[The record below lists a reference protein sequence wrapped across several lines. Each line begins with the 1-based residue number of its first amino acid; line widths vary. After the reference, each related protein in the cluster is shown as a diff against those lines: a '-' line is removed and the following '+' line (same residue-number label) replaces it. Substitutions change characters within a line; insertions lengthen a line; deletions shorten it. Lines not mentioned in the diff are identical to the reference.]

1 MLIRG
6 AFRRCPWCGGRGAFF
21 VGWFKKADC
30 CQTCGLDWRRNDV
43 GYELGAAAITA
54 IITFGPLMLV
64 LGGMV
69 AYTWPDVA
77 VGPMFA
83 VLVVLAVALPLLLY
97 GSAYLMWQAI
107 DIMMRTPTPLD
118 FQIVGDHDADG
129 ARGASASD
137 SSPDRTPTRKGDRS

>member
-83 VLVVLAVALPLLLY
+83 VLVVLAFVLPLLLY

-107 DIMMRTPTPLD
+107 DIMMRAPTPLD

-129 ARGASASD
+129 AATPM
-137 SSPDRTPTRKGDRS
+137 PDRSTASERD

>member
-1 MLIRG
+1 MLLRG
-6 AFRRCPWCGGRGAFF
+6 AFRRCPWCGGRGGFF
-21 VGWFKKADC
+21 TGWFQKAEY
-30 CQTCGLDWRRNDV
+30 CQTCGLDWRRDDV

-69 AYTWPDVA
+69 AVTWPDVA

-83 VLVVLAVALPLLLY
+83 VLVVLAIALPLLLY
-97 GSAYLMWQAI
+97 GSAYLIWQGI

-118 FQIVGDHDADG
+118 FHVIGSDDPDG
-129 ARGASASD
+129 R
-137 SSPDRTPTRKGDRS
+137 PTA

>member
-30 CQTCGLDWRRNDV
+30 CQSCGLEWRRDDV

-64 LGGMV
+64 LGAMV
-69 AYTWPDVA
+69 AVTWPEVA

-83 VLVVLAVALPLLLY
+83 VLAVLAIGLPLLLY
-97 GSAYLMWQAI
+97 GSAYLIWQAI
-107 DIMMRTPTPLD
+107 DLLMRHPTPLD
-118 FQIVGDHDADG
+118 FRVLGTDHPDGLPASSADTG
-129 ARGASASD
+129 
-137 SSPDRTPTRKGDRS
+137 